1 MSLPPAEGKM
11 SNTRSVSHFDLEVT
25 QVARVMRLTGGGYQ
39 VTMTG
44 TELAL
49 MKTTLDD
56 AERVSRFGIEVLDGA
71 DQARDA
77 EPEENSRMRQEIEA
91 LAMRQASLRSLRKTL
106 SENDSGGGKPA
117 PVLRPDLDKFR
128 SGAALPVPR
137 PRWRQGLWSL

>member
-1 MSLPPAEGKM
+1 
-11 SNTRSVSHFDLEVT
+11 
-25 QVARVMRLTGGGYQ
+25 VARVMQLTGGGYQ

-49 MKTTLDD
+49 IKTTLDE

-77 EPEENSRMRQEIEA
+77 EPAENSRIRQEIEA
-91 LAMRQASLRSLRKTL
+91 LVMREASLSSLRKTL
-106 SENDSGGGKPA
+106 SEVDSAGKPA
-117 PVLRPDLDKFR
+117 PVHRPALDDIR
-128 SGAALPVPR
+128 PGGALPVPR

>member
-1 MSLPPAEGKM
+1 MN
-11 SNTRSVSHFDLEVT
+11 NTRTMSHFDLEVT

-77 EPEENSRMRQEIEA
+77 EPSENIRIRQEIEA
-91 LAMRQASLRSLRKTL
+91 LAMREASLRSLRKTL
-106 SENDSGGGKPA
+106 SELDSGGKPT
-117 PVLRPDLDKFR
+117 PMRRPDLDKFR
-128 SGAALPVPR
+128 SGAGLPVPR

>member
-1 MSLPPAEGKM
+1 MPATRREGNM
-11 SNTRSVSHFDLEVT
+11 DNTRAGSHFDLEVT
-25 QVARVMRLTGGGYQ
+25 QVARVRQLTGGGYE

-49 MKTTLDD
+49 IKTTLDE

-77 EPEENSRMRQEIEA
+77 EPSENSRIRQEIEA
-91 LAMRQASLRSLRKTL
+91 LAMREASLRSLRKTM
-106 SENDSGGGKPA
+106 SEIGSAGKPA
-117 PVLRPDLDKFR
+117 PVRGAGLGHVR

>member
-1 MSLPPAEGKM
+1 MPATRPDGTM
-11 SNTRSVSHFDLEVT
+11 DNTRAGRHFDWEVT
-25 QVARVMRLTGGGYQ
+25 QVARVRQLTGGGYQ

-49 MKTTLDD
+49 IKTTLDE

-71 DQARDA
+71 DEARDA
-77 EPEENSRMRQEIEA
+77 EPSENSRIRQEIEA
-91 LAMRQASLRSLRKTL
+91 LAMREASLRSLRKTM
-106 SENDSGGGKPA
+106 SEIDSAGKPA
-117 PVLRPDLDKFR
+117 PVRRAGLDQVR

>member
-1 MSLPPAEGKM
+1 MPLTRPGGNM
-11 SNTRSVSHFDLEVT
+11 DVTRSGSHFDLEVT
-25 QVARVMRLTGGGYQ
+25 QVARVRQLTGGGYQ

-49 MKTTLDD
+49 IKTTLDE

-71 DQARDA
+71 DQAKDA
-77 EPEENSRMRQEIEA
+77 EPAENSRIRQEIEA
-91 LAMRQASLRSLRKTL
+91 LAMREASLRSLRKTM
-106 SENDSGGGKPA
+106 SEIDSASKPA
-117 PVLRPDLDKFR
+117 PVHRPDRDQLR

>member
-91 LAMRQASLRSLRKTL
+91 LAMRQASLRSLQKTM
-106 SENDSGGGKPA
+106 SEIDSG
-117 PVLRPDLDKFR
+117 
-128 SGAALPVPR
+128 S
-137 PRWRQGLWSL
+137 